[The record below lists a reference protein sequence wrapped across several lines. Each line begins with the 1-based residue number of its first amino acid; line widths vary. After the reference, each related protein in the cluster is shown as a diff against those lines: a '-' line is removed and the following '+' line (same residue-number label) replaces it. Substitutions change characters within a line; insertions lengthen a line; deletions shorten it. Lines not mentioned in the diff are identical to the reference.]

1 MYHKQ
6 GTDLVNVDKELVRK
20 QGTRVIQRDFSK
32 IVDGKIRHDSD
43 AISLAIMQIVLS
55 DIRYSLKD
63 KKVMTLALEAVLR
76 KHKKTQNIK
85 DRKLKKAEKNTRKK
99 NDKLVKKLR
108 KEGKTEKEIQDI
120 IFKEISTKEELINNI
135 EQKERQKVKG
145 ESTTSRFIE
154 KYNDRIN
161 AIKEADKKESQSE
174 EEKKLFEN
182 FFKKT
187 RKIDNTGKIKAQEQI
202 KTRNS
207 NRVNIKNSSSL
218 NDGKRENEEE
228 TKFNTISIHALL
240 DRKTKMETEP
250 VKTIL
255 SKEEQEFNLKK
266 KEKEEIQKEVERLE
280 NKIVEKDAN
289 ILRNLN
295 NIVQT
300 TNNNIYEKD
309 ILKKES
315 LKDSK
320 EEGAKTSFNF
330 KEMIEEKDVNIDD
343 YFKKN
348 NNVDTELEKKRSLE
362 KLRQEFNSISKE
374 EEIENAPSLKDLV
387 KNITSGIDS
396 DKSSTIF
403 KDKLYNDDTKIE
415 ERNFDISVGN
425 VEGNTRRQE
434 SVLSKDTK
442 VSQRTMEFNI
452 SELENK
458 IVESVEDIYKDPD
471 DSTIGF
477 KEKFEIEEVEV
488 EQPKVKRKTRRQK
501 EKEKAEQLMSEV
513 SKLESLRENKRRG
526 K

>member
-20 QGTRVIQRDFSK
+20 QGTKVIQRDFSK

-76 KHKKTQNIK
+76 KHKKIQNIK

-161 AIKEADKKESQSE
+161 AIKEADKKESP

-187 RKIDNTGKIKAQEQI
+187 RKIDNTKKSKKDVKKEEIIKED
-202 KTRNS
+202 K
-207 NRVNIKNSSSL
+207 K
-218 NDGKRENEEE
+218 ENVTEEE

-240 DRKTKMETEP
+240 DRKIKGNTEP
-250 VKTIL
+250 FKTL
-255 SKEEQEFNLKK
+255 GNDLNTEESIK
-266 KEKEEIQKEVERLE
+266 KEKEIDVEKEVERLE
-280 NKIVEKDAN
+280 NKIIEDTENKVSKHISLNKLIEDDMS
-289 ILRNLN
+289 INL
-295 NIVQT
+295 
-300 TNNNIYEKD
+300 K
-309 ILKKES
+309 
-315 LKDSK
+315 
-320 EEGAKTSFNF
+320 
-330 KEMIEEKDVNIDD
+330 D
-343 YFKKN
+343 YFKKKE
-348 NNVDTELEKKRSLE
+348 DFQDEEKEKKRSLD
-362 KLRQEFNSISKE
+362 KLREEFRESLKE
-374 EEIENAPSLKDLV
+374 EKIENAPSLNQLL
-387 KNITSGIDS
+387 KNIS
-396 DKSSTIF
+396 
-403 KDKLYNDDTKIE
+403 KDNIGNKMYDDGTRIE
-415 ERNFDISVGN
+415 ERNFDISINPNN
-425 VEGNTRRQE
+425 VS
-434 SVLSKDTK
+434 SVKETDNIGANAIIDNK

-452 SELENK
+452 SELENRM
-458 IVESVEDIYKDPD
+458 VESVNEIYKDTD
-471 DSTIGF
+471 DSKIGF
-477 KEKFEIEEVEV
+477 KEKFEIEEIEAPV
-488 EQPKVKRKTRRQK
+488 QKPKRKTRRQK
-501 EKEKAEQLMSEV
+501 EKEEAKELMQEL
-513 SKLESLRENKRRG
+513 SKLDFLRENRR
-526 K
+526 KKEDK

>member
-20 QGTRVIQRDFSK
+20 QGTKVIQRDFSK

-76 KHKKTQNIK
+76 KHKKIQNIK

-161 AIKEADKKESQSE
+161 AIKEADKKESP

-187 RKIDNTGKIKAQEQI
+187 RKIDNTKKSKKDVKKEEIIKED
-202 KTRNS
+202 K
-207 NRVNIKNSSSL
+207 K
-218 NDGKRENEEE
+218 ENVTEEE

-240 DRKTKMETEP
+240 DRKIKGNTEP
-250 VKTIL
+250 FKTL
-255 SKEEQEFNLKK
+255 GNDLNTEESIK
-266 KEKEEIQKEVERLE
+266 KEKEIDVEKEVERLE
-280 NKIVEKDAN
+280 NKIIEDTENKVSKHISLNKLIEDDMS
-289 ILRNLN
+289 INL
-295 NIVQT
+295 
-300 TNNNIYEKD
+300 K
-309 ILKKES
+309 
-315 LKDSK
+315 
-320 EEGAKTSFNF
+320 
-330 KEMIEEKDVNIDD
+330 D
-343 YFKKN
+343 YFKKKE
-348 NNVDTELEKKRSLE
+348 DFQDEEKEKKRSLD
-362 KLRQEFNSISKE
+362 KLREEFRESLKE
-374 EEIENAPSLKDLV
+374 EKIENAPSLNQLL
-387 KNITSGIDS
+387 KNIS
-396 DKSSTIF
+396 
-403 KDKLYNDDTKIE
+403 KDNIGNKMYDDGTRIE
-415 ERNFDISVGN
+415 ERNFDISINPNN
-425 VEGNTRRQE
+425 VS
-434 SVLSKDTK
+434 SVKETDNMADNQIIDNK

-452 SELENK
+452 SELENRM
-458 IVESVEDIYKDPD
+458 VESVNEIYKDTD
-471 DSTIGF
+471 DSKIGF
-477 KEKFEIEEVEV
+477 KEKFEIEEIEAPV
-488 EQPKVKRKTRRQK
+488 QKTKRKTRRQK
-501 EKEKAEQLMSEV
+501 EKEEAKELMQEL
-513 SKLESLRENKRRG
+513 SKLDFLRENRR
-526 K
+526 KKEDK